1 MKLVQLKCPN
11 CGADISIENISKI
24 VKCQYCQT
32 AFRIDGDNEPNNQ
45 NGDNEQNRISIEQE
59 YRQKSR
65 ENANNMMAVVALI
78 LSVLPMCCI
87 TQISSA
93 IMSIMILTSPESTK
107 RNKNLAK
114 ISLLIIA
121 AYIVLFIII
130 AALPTSTSENGQIVN
145 NVNVIVE

>member
-24 VKCQYCQT
+24 VTCQYCQT

-45 NGDNEQNRISIEQE
+45 NEQNRISIEQE

-130 AALPTSTSENGQIVN
+130 AAFPTSPSENEQIIN